1 MLGFDEA
8 VARVLAQTKPMN
20 HETVPLAQGLRR
32 VLATPVIAQMTQPP
46 FSGSAMDGYAVRS
59 EDVFNGAVLTQIGES
74 QAGAGFDGKV
84 GKGQCT
90 RIFTGAPMPE
100 GADAVVM
107 QEVTQ
112 ADGNKITFEKPVEIA
127 NNVRPRG
134 LDFAEGDTLIEAGTF
149 LGPASIALA
158 ATGNLPQLSVYRRP
172 TIGLIATG
180 DELMPPGSKLA
191 PGQIVGSNSFGLT
204 ALFSPY
210 AQKILDM
217 GNAPDKEELLR
228 QKFADALDGP
238 ADIIISTGGA
248 SVGDHDLVLPVLKSL
263 GVDIDFWKI
272 AMRPG
277 KPLMFGKKGNKLFF
291 ALPGNPVSSYVTAI
305 TVVIP
310 AVRAVCGYA
319 TPVPPKLHLPLS
331 QPLPANS
338 FRRHFMRGSIETTN
352 GQTHVRPILQM
363 DSSHMSSLST
373 ANALIVVGEN
383 ADKKSAGDIVAVMP
397 VFPFI

>member
-8 VARVLAQTKPMN
+8 VTRVLAQTTPMN
-20 HETVPLAQGLRR
+20 HETVALARGLRR
-32 VLATPVIAQMTQPP
+32 VLAKPVIAQMTQPP
-46 FSGSAMDGYAVRS
+46 FSGSAMDGYAVRA
-59 EDVFNGAVLTQIGES
+59 EDVFDGAVLTQIGES
-74 QAGAGFDGKV
+74 QAGSGFDGKV
-84 GKGQCT
+84 GKGQCI
-90 RIFTGAPMPE
+90 RIFTGAPMPQ

-112 ADGNKITFEKPVEIA
+112 ADGNRISFEKPVEVA

-134 LDFAEGDTLIEAGTF
+134 LDFTQGDTLIKAGTL

-158 ATGNLPQLSVYRRP
+158 ATGNVAQLSVYKRP

-180 DELMPPGSKLA
+180 DELMAPGSKLA
-191 PGQIVGSNSFGLT
+191 PGQIVGSNSFGLR

-210 AQKILDM
+210 AEEIFDM
-217 GNAPDKEELLR
+217 GNAPDKEDLLR
-228 QKFADALDGP
+228 QKFEDALAGP

-319 TPVPPKLHLPLS
+319 EPVPPKLHLPLGA
-331 QPLPANS
+331 PLPANS
-338 FRRHFMRGSIETTN
+338 FRRHFMRGSIESEN
-352 GQTHVRPILQM
+352 GQTRVRPILQM

-383 ADKKSAGDIVAVMP
+383 AEEKSVGDIVPVMP
-397 VFPFI
+397 IFPFI